1 MATVKDYTPFGGGA
15 PSASDGYSSLRNG
28 LGDKVLFRSEAVAAK
43 SNIWLGPASAPIQKY
58 FTTSAIAIGLLLIG
72 LFVFICTA
80 EFPRK
85 VRVPGNLTPI
95 GGMIQIV
102 APQAGVVAALA
113 SEGDRIQPGDSLVHI
128 DSERRSS
135 SGNLTI
141 ITEKT
146 LLERQ
151 RLLESDLKNARQ
163 EAESKIASLAA
174 RRASLLGDQDRSEL
188 EIDALKR
195 RLQLSTQAVRR
206 LKDLSSEGYVSD
218 AQVQDRESE
227 RLDSFARLKSAER
240 TLAAV
245 ARDIQVT
252 DSEIQL
258 TRSNLASTLSQTQRS
273 LAALMQEQ
281 VENTAKGEVFVTAPS
296 AGLVSTRLTQIGQNV
311 SLGQPILNFILAGS
325 GDEALQAQLYCP
337 SKAIGLVKLGQR
349 VSIRYQAFPFQKF
362 GMAQGVVTARSST
375 PISPGELPVP
385 GRAMMSAGTKNSD
398 PVYLI
403 TVKIASQYVVD
414 HGVKVRLDAGMA
426 LEADVVQ
433 ENRTLLEW
441 LFDPLFSA
449 EAAFGAK

>member
-1 MATVKDYTPFGGGA
+1 
-15 PSASDGYSSLRNG
+15 
-28 LGDKVLFRSEAVAAK
+28 
-43 SNIWLGPASAPIQKY
+43 
-58 FTTSAIAIGLLLIG
+58 
-72 LFVFICTA
+72 
-80 EFPRK
+80 
-85 VRVPGNLTPI
+85 
-95 GGMIQIV
+95 
-102 APQAGVVAALA
+102 
-113 SEGDRIQPGDSLVHI
+113 
-128 DSERRSS
+128 
-135 SGNLTI
+135 
-141 ITEKT
+141 
-146 LLERQ
+146 
-151 RLLESDLKNARQ
+151 
-163 EAESKIASLAA
+163 
-174 RRASLLGDQDRSEL
+174 
-188 EIDALKR
+188 
-195 RLQLSTQAVRR
+195 
-206 LKDLSSEGYVSD
+206 
-218 AQVQDRESE
+218 
-227 RLDSFARLKSAER
+227 LDSFARLKSAER

-281 VENTAKGEVFVTAPS
+281 VENTAKGEVFVTAPG